1 MVEYRS
7 MEQMQEQ
14 PIHWDNHRTNLNLTF
29 IFALIVAVI
38 GILGQPVLFVL
49 GIGVAIYSWLTNP
62 KQYLIY
68 RDALVIY
75 YGRPRRKSYPFQ
87 EIAHLETLSLPM
99 GERLRVRMVNG
110 RRLLLLTKD
119 PDTFRTKLDEA
130 LDAFHGEQR
139 GSDYSSENG
148 SESPRI
154 IEPGVPTTENNAEQV
169 LGIDPDKMSKTE
181 ICQKLEQEFL
191 TWNSRIQSLATS
203 EERETAQN
211 MLNLISQAQIKYCGE
226 VEPEIPPES
235 PMRESSSE
243 NDDAPY

>member
-1 MVEYRS
+1 MIEYRR
-7 MEQMQEQ
+7 MEQMQVQ

-29 IFALIVAVI
+29 IFALVVAVI

-68 RDALVIY
+68 RDALVII
-75 YGRPRRKSYPFQ
+75 YGKPRIKSYPFQ
-87 EIAHLETLSLPM
+87 DISHLETLSLPM

-119 PDTFRTKLDEA
+119 TDTFRAKLDEA

-139 GSDYSSENG
+139 GSDYNSENG
-148 SESPRI
+148 SESSRI
-154 IEPGVPTTENNAEQV
+154 IEPGIP
-169 LGIDPDKMSKTE
+169 S
-181 ICQKLEQEFL
+181 
-191 TWNSRIQSLATS
+191 
-203 EERETAQN
+203 
-211 MLNLISQAQIKYCGE
+211 E

-235 PMRESSSE
+235 SMGESSSE
-243 NDDAPY
+243 NDDVPY

>member
-1 MVEYRS
+1 
-7 MEQMQEQ
+7 MQEQ

-49 GIGVAIYSWLTNP
+49 GIGVAIYTWLTTP

-68 RDALVIY
+68 RDALVII
-75 YGRPRRKSYPFQ
+75 YGRPRIKSYPFQ
-87 EIAHLETLSLPM
+87 EISHLETLSLPM

-169 LGIDPDKMSKTE
+169 LGIDPNKMSKTE

-191 TWNSRIQSLATS
+191 TWDSRIQSLNTS
-203 EERETAQN
+203 GERETAQN

-243 NDDAPY
+243 NDDVPY

>member
-1 MVEYRS
+1 MIEYRR

-29 IFALIVAVI
+29 IFALVVAVI

-68 RDALVIY
+68 RDALVII
-75 YGRPRRKSYPFQ
+75 YGKPRIKSYPFQ
-87 EIAHLETLSLPM
+87 DISHLETLSLPM

-119 PDTFRTKLDEA
+119 TDTFRAKLDEA

-139 GSDYSSENG
+139 GSDYSSGNG
-148 SESPRI
+148 SESSRI
-154 IEPGVPTTENNAEQV
+154 IEP
-169 LGIDPDKMSKTE
+169 
-181 ICQKLEQEFL
+181 
-191 TWNSRIQSLATS
+191 RIPS
-203 EERETAQN
+203 
-211 MLNLISQAQIKYCGE
+211 E

-235 PMRESSSE
+235 SMGESSSE
-243 NDDAPY
+243 NDDVPY

>member
-1 MVEYRS
+1 MIEYRG
-7 MEQMQEQ
+7 MENMQEQ

-38 GILGQPVLFVL
+38 GILGQPVLFVM

-68 RDALVIY
+68 RDALVIV
-75 YGRPRRKSYPFQ
+75 YGRPRVKSYPFQ
-87 EIAHLETLSLPM
+87 EISHLETLSLPM

-148 SESPRI
+148 SESPMI
-154 IEPGVPTTENNAEQV
+154 IEAGKPSEAEPGIPPEAE
-169 LGIDPDKMSKTE
+169 S
-181 ICQKLEQEFL
+181 
-191 TWNSRIQSLATS
+191 
-203 EERETAQN
+203 
-211 MLNLISQAQIKYCGE
+211 
-226 VEPEIPPES
+226 EIPPERS
-235 PMRESSSE
+235 MGESSSE
-243 NDDAPY
+243 NDDVPY